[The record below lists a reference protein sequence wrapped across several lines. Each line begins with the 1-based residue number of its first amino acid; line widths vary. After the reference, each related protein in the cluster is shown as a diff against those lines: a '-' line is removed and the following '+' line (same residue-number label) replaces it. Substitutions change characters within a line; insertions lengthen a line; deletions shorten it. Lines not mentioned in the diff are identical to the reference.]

1 MGEPDEVIVQSAE
14 EMNANLVVVGNSA
27 RSGLAAV
34 MRGNTVE
41 RVLDRLACDGL
52 SLP

>member
-41 RVLDRLACDGL
+41 RVLDRLACDVL